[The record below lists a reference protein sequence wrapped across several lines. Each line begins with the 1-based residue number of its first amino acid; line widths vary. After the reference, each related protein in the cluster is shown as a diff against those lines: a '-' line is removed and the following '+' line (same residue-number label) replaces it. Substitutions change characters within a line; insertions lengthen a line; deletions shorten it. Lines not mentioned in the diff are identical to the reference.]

1 MDSPRLRAVR
11 ALLVAIA
18 LVCAGGAVWA
28 APAGAA
34 VPASFRDCGNGFKC
48 GRVSVPLDRSG
59 TVPGTISLAVKVH
72 EPLGT
77 GAAQGA
83 VVALAGGPG
92 QGATPYAA
100 DFLTVMRSSLRSR
113 ELVVFDQRGTG
124 HSNALVCAGLS
135 VSRTPLERRQAAASC
150 AQKLGPAKDFYSTR
164 DSADDIDAVRQ
175 ALGIGKVTVA
185 GTSYGTKVALAYAK
199 RYPDHVERLVLDSV
213 VPLQEHPFMLPTFNR
228 IPFLLR
234 DNCGLGGCKGITGT
248 PVGDVAKLAQRLR
261 AHALTGPVI
270 TPNGRRV
277 KSRLTEEDLLNIVI
291 GGDLD
296 PTILADLPGS
306 VKGALA
312 GDPTPILRLLQRGN
326 ATEGPMPPQIFS
338 DGLQFATVCEE
349 APLPWSRTEA
359 IDQRPATMEAAIAAI
374 PPAQW
379 FPFGP
384 PAARS
389 AVEDCLLW
397 PQAPQAP
404 DIGGGALPD
413 VPVLIYSGMDDVRTP
428 LFQAEE
434 VAAMFPRASLV
445 QVPYTGHS
453 VLTSDGSGC
462 ADRALH
468 DFFGDRPVKPCR
480 GGSPF
485 LFPTEIPPVSQKQA
499 RRTKGVPGEAG
510 RTVTAVRATLA
521 DAVIATIAAS
531 FTTSGPFDAVHV
543 GGLRAGHAVGPPF
556 GVMVLHGMSYV
567 PGVTVSGRLKLLE
580 GDGHLEVSGPAA
592 AAGRVTLRHGD
603 LSGVLGGVRFKKI
616 PISSDVVGSSARHR
630 ALPLLAAA
638 RKLLRRPAPTG

>member
-1 MDSPRLRAVR
+1 M
-11 ALLVAIA
+11 
-18 LVCAGGAVWA
+18 
-28 APAGAA
+28 
-34 VPASFRDCGNGFKC
+34 
-48 GRVSVPLDRSG
+48 SVPLDRSG
-59 TVPGTISLAVKVH
+59 TLPGAISLAVKVH

-77 GAAQGA
+77 GAPRGA

-92 QGATPYAA
+92 QGATAYAT
-100 DFLTVMRSSLRSR
+100 DFLTVMRSSLRTR

-124 HSNALVCAGLS
+124 HSNPLECSGLG
-135 VSRTPLERRQAAASC
+135 VEQTPLERRRAAASC
-150 AQKLGPAKDFYSTR
+150 ARKLGPSKDFYSTR

-175 ALGIGKVTVA
+175 ALGIGTVTVA

-199 RYPDHVERLVLDSV
+199 RYPDRVERLVLDSV
-213 VPLQEHPFMLPTFNR
+213 VPLQEHQFMLPTFNR

-234 DNCGLGGCKGITGT
+234 DNCALGGCKGITGT
-248 PVGDVAKLAQRLR
+248 PVGDVATLAQRLR

-270 TPNGRRV
+270 TANGRRV

-306 VKGALA
+306 VKAALA

-326 ATEGPMPPQIFS
+326 ATEGETSPQIFS

-349 APLPWSRTEA
+349 APMPWSRTEP
-359 IDQRPATMEAAIAAI
+359 IDQRPATMDAAIAAI
-374 PPAQW
+374 PPAQF

-384 PAARS
+384 PVARS
-389 AVEDCLLW
+389 SVEDCLLW

-404 DIGGGALPD
+404 DVGGGALPD

-499 RRTKGVPGEAG
+499 RRTRGVRGEAG

-521 DAVIATIAAS
+521 DAVVATIAAS
-531 FTTSGPFDAVHV
+531 FGTAGPFAPVHV

-556 GVMVLHGMSYV
+556 GVMTFHGMSYV
-567 PGVTVSGRLKLLE
+567 PGVRISGRVKLME
-580 GDGHLEVSGPAA
+580 GDGSLRVFGPAA
-592 AAGRVTLRHGD
+592 VAGRVALRRGE

-616 PISSDVVGSSARHR
+616 PVASDVVTGSAGRH
-630 ALPLLAAA
+630 ALPLLVAA
-638 RKLLRRPAPTG
+638 RKLVRRPAPTG